1 MSDGWKELLG
11 GFDEVAPSFDV
22 WEVVQHRRRSSP
34 GAHPSA
40 VGRYFK
46 PALRWSIGVV
56 GVCGLLLALA
66 LAAHSRSD
74 PPAPAN
80 PKAQARL
87 KTASGVEVT
96 YPASWHARLQ
106 RNAIYSGQAIL
117 VTSYPVNGD
126 GFVYPKARDSMP
138 SNGVLV
144 LVMDILPP
152 DAYLN
157 GPFAP
162 ARPARLDLGS
172 RGSFAGLGNGYRVG
186 FTDKGHAI
194 VAYVAFG
201 GDAPASARSQV
212 LRLLNSITARATPAR
227 FLSIDPTAVLSATR
241 VVPIDPAAGWGR
253 HRPGET
259 VFEGLLT
266 TPVTPAVSVGG
277 EWWATVLAVGENVK
291 GGDVL
296 GVGIVR
302 TARDLNEGRPS
313 YRIAHHGWSRAPRKI
328 RAAILAAA
336 QRQGYRIEKLSLH
349 DTPAGTA
356 SVVTVT
362 PADSQDAVAY
372 LMKHAPL
379 HVPEVERIGGSAI
392 FIQVVDAD
400 GHVVYING
408 GVPGTITVGWADP
421 RFGCRFTMAC
431 PTERP

>member
-1 MSDGWKELLG
+1 MSDGWTELLR
-11 GFDEVAPSFDV
+11 GFDDVAPSFDV
-22 WEVVQHRRRSSP
+22 WAVVQHRRRSSP
-34 GAHPSA
+34 GARPSA

-56 GVCGLLLALA
+56 GVCGLVLALA

-74 PPAPAN
+74 RPAASN
-80 PKAQARL
+80 AKATL

-106 RNAIYSGQAIL
+106 RNSIYPGQAIL
-117 VTSYPVNGD
+117 VTSYPVRGD
-126 GFVYPKARDSMP
+126 GFVYPKARDLLP

-152 DAYLN
+152 YNYLD
-157 GPFAP
+157 GPFTP

-172 RGSFAGLGNGYRVG
+172 RGSFEGLGNGYRVG

-201 GDAPASARSQV
+201 SAAPASARSQV
-212 LRLLNSITARATPAR
+212 LQMLNRITARATSAR
-227 FLSIDPTAVLSATR
+227 FLPVDPTAALSATR

-259 VFEGLLT
+259 VFQGLLT
-266 TPVTPAVSVGG
+266 TPITPAVSVGG

-302 TARDLNEGRPS
+302 TASDLDEGGPS
-313 YRIAHHGWSRAPRKI
+313 YRVAHHGWSRAPRTIK
-328 RAAILAAA
+328 AAVLAAA
-336 QRQGYRIEKLSLH
+336 RREGYRIEKLSLH

-362 PADSQDAVAY
+362 PEAAQDTVAY
-372 LMKHAPL
+372 VKQRGVFN
-379 HVPEVERIGGSAI
+379 VPEIERIGGSAI
-392 FIQVVDAD
+392 FIQVVDPG
-400 GHVVYING
+400 GHVVYITG
-408 GVPGTITVGWADP
+408 GVPGTVSVAWADP
-421 RFGCRFTMAC
+421 RLRCYFAALHCQD
-431 PTERP
+431 